1 MKQAIRKPPVGHF
14 SRHFHFKDGLSLVA
28 ENDREMLTL
37 AEISAWL
44 SYFLLPYVVPEGNT
58 RGQRS
63 KYSQPSIAP
72 MTIPSPIIALQ
83 QISEIVFL
91 KWSFI
96 KGLGLF

>member
-44 SYFLLPYVVPEGNT
+44 SYFLLPL
-58 RGQRS
+58 RG
-63 KYSQPSIAP
+63 
-72 MTIPSPIIALQ
+72 T
-83 QISEIVFL
+83 
-91 KWSFI
+91 
-96 KGLGLF
+96 